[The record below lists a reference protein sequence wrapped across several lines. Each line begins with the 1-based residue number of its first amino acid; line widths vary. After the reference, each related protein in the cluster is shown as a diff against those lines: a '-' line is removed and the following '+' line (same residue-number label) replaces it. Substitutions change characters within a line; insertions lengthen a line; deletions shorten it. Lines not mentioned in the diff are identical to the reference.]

1 VHAYIQNLYRSGAD
15 QAPESQ
21 RARIQVGNLMAGMG
35 IVITMLYGLV
45 YLGIGL
51 TAPFALHTICA
62 LSYTLYFVL
71 VRRGWPTVARL
82 YLCMVCFTDIGV
94 LLWMVGPAS
103 NFQSYFI
110 LGGPVALVLFE
121 SREARLRWLTA
132 GTSMLLY
139 VAAEM
144 LPFQPLL
151 EAPTHWVYR
160 FMTLTSAPTIVG
172 ILIVIQGVFL
182 AEIQR
187 REDALERAAHTDVL
201 TGLPNRRHAVERA
214 QAMFTQARHQG
225 HALAL
230 MMIDVDHFKR
240 VNDTHGHAAGDAL
253 LVSVA
258 HALRARLRAEDMVAR
273 MGGEEFMVA
282 LNQAPFGHEATVAEA
297 LRERIA
303 AVQLALPEGVILHCT
318 ASVGIATLG
327 NERTLDE
334 LMVRADAAL
343 YRAKADG
350 RNCVRSAN
358 GTHIRTAAANEA
370 GMAVVPPTPPR
381 LRNLL
386 H

>member
-1 VHAYIQNLYRSGAD
+1 MHAYIQNLYRAGAD

-21 RARIQVGNLMAGMG
+21 RARIQVGNLMAVMG
-35 IVITMLYGLV
+35 IVITMAYGLT
-45 YLGIGL
+45 YLAIGM
-51 TAPFALHTICA
+51 TAPFVLHTSCA
-62 LSYTLYFVL
+62 LSYSLYFVL
-71 VRRGWPTVARL
+71 VRRGWPTLARL
-82 YLCMVCFTDIGV
+82 HLCMVYFIDVGG
-94 LLWMVGPAS
+94 LLWMMGPQS
-103 NFQSYFI
+103 SFQSYFI

-121 SREARLRWLTA
+121 SREARWRWLIA

-139 VAAEM
+139 ATVEM

-151 EAPTHWVYR
+151 EAPTHWIYR
-160 FMTLTSAPTIVG
+160 AMTLTSAPTIVG
-172 ILIVIQGVFL
+172 ILLVIQGVFL

-187 REDALERAAHTDVL
+187 REDSLERAAHTDVL
-201 TGLPNRRHAVERA
+201 TGLPNRRHAVERS
-214 QAMFTQARHQG
+214 QAMLLEARRRG

-230 MMIDVDHFKR
+230 MMIDIDHFKR
-240 VNDTHGHAAGDAL
+240 VNDSHGHAAGDAL

-282 LNQAPFGHEATVAEA
+282 LSQAPFGHEATVAEA

-303 AVQLALPEGVILHCT
+303 AVQLALPEGVILQCT
-318 ASVGIATLG
+318 ASVGIATLS

-334 LMVRADAAL
+334 LLVRADGAL

-358 GTHIRTAAANEA
+358 ATSTRTAAANEGA
-370 GMAVVPPTPPR
+370 MAVVPPTPPR